1 MCGGATNS
9 ILRALLGDPKE
20 LEISL
25 QGLESDE
32 PQAGESSEAGDA
44 NAVIYRGT
52 IITMASGQFNPA
64 EAMAVQGDTVLAVG
78 TYDQVQAAVSHL
90 PYTKRDLGSKCI
102 VPGFVEPHLHLLPTA
117 LVSGLTDMYY
127 EKAKSVSQARD
138 IIVAAV
144 GETTP
149 GDWVVAFGYDPSL
162 TDDHLA
168 LTRDITDAAAPNNP
182 FLCGNPSGHISYV
195 NKAAFAA
202 AGFAVRPNDP
212 DPALKYP
219 GDDPYFIKATDEEG
233 EYLNGVVLETAANTL
248 ASKLPSKYLDPKR
261 IVRLGRQALVSWA
274 QVGCT
279 TVFDAGLGVLNGSM
293 DLQLV
298 IRMLKSQT
306 PLPRFQGAIAAQAL
320 NKIVPGPLLEP
331 PYVDGPLSL
340 YTVKYWLDG
349 STQGFTAALN
359 EPYADT
365 NPFPFTSG
373 FLDYRLDPDNL
384 SSGPDDATLL
394 AQLKQTVAAGWQV
407 MLHVNGSRAIDQA
420 LRVLPEALSQGP
432 QPPSHMHRLE
442 HFTADVT
449 AEQIAATAKLGL
461 GVSHL
466 IAHVGTWGDAF
477 GDYVLDKA
485 RAARIDPVADE
496 VAAGLTVSFHSDSFT
511 SPVQPLRYV
520 DTAVTRLTPSGNVL
534 GPDLV
539 VSLEQAFAGVTYSPA
554 KQLGQLDRIGSLEAG
569 KKADFVVLSS
579 DPRTVEPG
587 HLHDQCKV
595 VETWIGGVL
604 FEWLGA

>member
-1 MCGGATNS
+1 M
-9 ILRALLGDPKE
+9 
-20 LEISL
+20 
-25 QGLESDE
+25 
-32 PQAGESSEAGDA
+32 SSEAGDLTV
-44 NAVIYRGT
+44 VIYRGT
-52 IITMASGQFNPA
+52 IITMASGQFNPV
-64 EAMAVQGDTVLAVG
+64 EAMAVQGDTILAVG

-90 PYTKRDLGSKCI
+90 SYTERNLGSQCI

-117 LVSGLTDMYY
+117 LVSGLIDMYY
-127 EKAKSVSQARD
+127 EKAKNVSQARD
-138 IIVAAV
+138 VIAAAV

-162 TDDHLA
+162 TDDHLE

-202 AGFAVRPNDP
+202 AGFAVRPHDP
-212 DPALKYP
+212 DPNLKYP
-219 GDDPYFIKATDEEG
+219 WDDPYFVKATDEYG
-233 EYLNGVVLETAANTL
+233 EYLNGVVLETAANKL
-248 ASKLPSKYLDPKR
+248 ASALPGKYLDPQR
-261 IVRLGRQALVSWA
+261 IVHLGRQALVSWA

-279 TVFDAGLGVLNGSM
+279 TVFDAGLGVLTGTVV
-293 DLQLV
+293 DFQLV
-298 IRMLKSQT
+298 IKMLESQT

-320 NKIVPGPLLEP
+320 SNIAPTPLPEP
-331 PYVDGPLSL
+331 PYVNGPLSL

-359 EPYADT
+359 KPYADT
-365 NPFPFTSG
+365 DPFPFKYG
-373 FLDYRLDPDNL
+373 FLDYRLEQNDP
-384 SSGPDDATLL
+384 SSGPNNAALL
-394 AQLKQTVAAGWQV
+394 AQLEPVVAAGWQV

-420 LRVLPEALSQGP
+420 LCVLPAALSKGP
-432 QPPSHMHRLE
+432 QPPQHMHRLE
-442 HFTADVT
+442 HYTADVT
-449 AEQIAATAKLGL
+449 PDQIAATAKLGL

-477 GDYVLDKA
+477 GNYILDKT

-539 VSLEQAFAGVTYSPA
+539 VSLEQALAGITYNPA
-554 KQLGQLDRIGSLEAG
+554 KQLSQLENIGSLEAG
-569 KKADFVVLSS
+569 KKADFVVLLS

-587 HLHDQCKV
+587 HLHGQCKV
-595 VETWIGGVL
+595 VETWIGGVR
-604 FEWLGA
+604 FEWFGA